1 MAVSAWAV
9 HDHILGCRFRVGCF
23 QGSALEIYSVS
34 YITRYIRELFEV
46 DFTLQDVW
54 IRGEVSNLTQAPSGH
69 VYFTLKD
76 EAAQIRCVLW
86 RSQAARLT
94 QLPRDG
100 DGIVAHGRVSVYEA
114 QGVYQFYV
122 DMVQPVGV
130 GLLYLQFEALR
141 KKLESEGLFAPE
153 RKRPLPPYPQRIGV
167 VTSPVGAAIRD
178 ILHVLRRRY
187 PIAEVILAPTLV
199 QGDEAPPQIVAALRA
214 LNDYPDIEVIILARG
229 GGSIEELWAF
239 NDERVARAIAA
250 SQIPVVTG
258 IGHETDFT
266 IADFV
271 ADLRAPTPT
280 AAAEMVAPERTLM
293 LETITRY
300 GQRLEYLMEQ
310 RVREG
315 ELRLGTLRARL
326 GRASPQAIL
335 EGHAQRLDDITRTMM
350 SMMEHVL
357 SLRQERL
364 AGRAAQLQS
373 LDPQHILE
381 RGYAV
386 VSRTDSGE
394 VVRRRGQVASGDGI
408 QVRVSD
414 GHFRATV
421 DSKESERGQKQ
432 DGEL

>member
-1 MAVSAWAV
+1 M
-9 HDHILGCRFRVGCF
+9 
-23 QGSALEIYSVS
+23 EIYSVS

-46 DFTLQDVW
+46 DFTLQDIW

-100 DGIVAHGRVSVYEA
+100 DGVVAHGRVSVYEA

-167 VTSPVGAAIRD
+167 ITSPIGAAIRD

-300 GQRLEYLMEQ
+300 GQRLEHLMEQ

-335 EGHAQRLDDITRTMM
+335 EGYAQRLDDITRTMM
-350 SMMEHVL
+350 SMMEHGL